1 MASRPV
7 LQTSDGPEETD
18 YVSAVTPTSH
28 EAKEKSIAFSSTE
41 GEEENAETP
50 KKPTQLVPLSQLFV
64 YADATDYLLMA
75 IGSLASVAAGAAR
88 PIQIL
93 FFGDAINAFNPSGAT
108 SSDEFRAQ
116 VNKVAR
122 NFTIVGV
129 LTMLCCFL
137 QVACWTLAASRQGK
151 RIRSSYV
158 SAILSK
164 EMGWF
169 DVNNPMEL
177 PTRAAEAAVTI
188 QEGMGRQ
195 VGDAINAISQTL
207 TGVIISF
214 VKGWKLALIIAAFIP
229 FVTLASSISI
239 RFITQAT
246 QDGLQSYGK
255 AGAIAQEALSNAR
268 TVHMF
273 NSIEHFVTKYTDAL
287 GLSLRSGIRKG
298 FTVGWGMG
306 AIYATM
312 FCAYACGMFF
322 GALFI
327 ANDRRDGCTED
338 CYSGGRVLTVFY
350 GILMGSMALGQAAPR
365 IQAIISAR
373 AAAYDVFQV
382 INRRSLIDPLSL
394 DGKKLGQ
401 VAGRVDIENVTFAYP
416 SRPDVQ
422 ICRNYSLTIEAGQ
435 TVALVGP
442 SGSGKSTIV
451 SLLERFYDPSSGLV
465 KLDGVDVRD
474 LNVAWL
480 REQIGLVGQEP
491 VLFATTIMENIRNG
505 KPGATDEQVID
516 AAKMANAYS
525 FITDFPDG
533 FQTDVG
539 DRGAQLSGGQK
550 QRIAIAR
557 AILKNPSILLL
568 DEATSALDSESE
580 RIVQESLD
588 HLMSV
593 SRRTTIVVAHRLST
607 IRNAD
612 KIAVHSHGSIV
623 ELGTHDELMSI
634 ENGHYRQLVEAQN
647 RGGDANEK
655 EESIEEDVSMQMER
669 VSSIRGTTR
678 TSSRHSGKQVDLGT
692 EDSENNA
699 DEDLPPVPAS
709 RIWKLSAPEWK
720 FMVVGGLGAII
731 NSAMFP
737 AWGVLL
743 TKIVVLFFE
752 QRPRDDMIEHARYWS
767 FAFVGLAAVFVLSS
781 IGQHYGFAVVS
792 QRLTMRVR
800 VMTFQAMLRQD
811 ISWFDLDQNA
821 AGSLVTHLATDS
833 AILQG
838 MTSDM
843 LNQRLVTVASLAI
856 GFGITFY
863 SSWQM
868 TLLMIATAPVVLF
881 ATYIQTKIFSGTL
894 GNRKANDGDA
904 AAGALLSEAIGSIRT
919 VASFNMEKRINF
931 AYVSVIDSLMASDT
945 KGGVIGGLSFGF
957 SQGILFL
964 NLAFMFYIGAKWV
977 SNGTITFEDM
987 FMTIM
992 VITYTM
998 FSLGIAAQNKAT
1010 QAKAKTA
1017 ASRIFSLVDR
1027 QPAIDATSTEG
1038 TVLTQLNGDIAFEN
1052 VAFVYPSRP
1061 DAKIYRNYSLRIRAG
1076 QTVALVGASGSGK
1089 STAISLLERFYDPA
1103 HGRVTVDGTDLR
1115 SFQLPWLRDRISLV
1129 SQEPVLFAGTIAENI
1144 ALGKPGA
1151 TRADVIEAAKKANAF
1166 DFINN
1171 FPNGFDTDVGDR
1183 GAQVS
1188 GGQKQR
1194 IAIARAILRDPE
1206 VLLLDEATSALDNE
1220 SERIVQDS
1228 LDKLMSLKRRTTI
1241 IVAHRLS
1248 TVRHADLI
1256 AVTQDGAIV
1265 EQGTHEQLMSNP
1277 AGVYRR
1283 LVTRQMQG
1291 SM

>member
-7 LQTSDGPEETD
+7 LHSSDGPEATD
-18 YVSAVTPTSH
+18 YITAVTPTNQES
-28 EAKEKSIAFSSTE
+28 KDKSVAFSSTE
-41 GEEENAETP
+41 GEDSPPEAP
-50 KKPTQLVPLSQLFV
+50 APIQLVPLSQLFV

-75 IGSLASVAAGAAR
+75 IGSLASAAAGSAR

-93 FFGDAINAFNPSGAT
+93 FFGDAINAFNPSGAS

-129 LTMLCCFL
+129 LTILCCFL
-137 QVACWTLAASRQGK
+137 QVTCWTLAASRQSK
-151 RIRSSYV
+151 RMRSAYV
-158 SAILSK
+158 NSILTK

-207 TGVIISF
+207 TGVIISY
-214 VKGWKLALIIAAFIP
+214 VKGWKLALIITAFIP
-229 FVTLASSISI
+229 FVAVSSSISI
-239 RFITQAT
+239 RFIAQAT
-246 QDGLQSYGK
+246 QDGIKSYGK
-255 AGAIAQEALSNAR
+255 AGAIAQEALSNVR

-273 NSIEHFVTKYTDAL
+273 NSIESFVNKYKNAL
-287 GLSLRSGIRKG
+287 GLSVDSGIRKG
-298 FTVGWGMG
+298 FTLGWGTG
-306 AIYATM
+306 IIYAM
-312 FCAYACGMFF
+312 LFFANACGLFF

-327 ANDRRDGCTED
+327 VNDRRDGCTEG

-350 GILMGSMALGQAAPR
+350 GIMMGATALGQAAPR
-365 IQAIISAR
+365 IQAIIAAR

-634 ENGHYRQLVEAQN
+634 RNGHYRQLVETQS
-647 RGGDANEK
+647 RGDDKKEQK
-655 EESIEEDVSMQMER
+655 EESAAEEADLKRR
-669 VSSIRGTTR
+669 VSSAHELMRS
-678 TSSRHSGKQVDLGT
+678 SSRHSGKQVDLGT
-692 EDSENNA
+692 EDSENNT

-720 FMVVGGLGAII
+720 FMVVGGLGAIVNASI
-731 NSAMFP
+731 FP
-737 AWGVLL
+737 VWGVLF
-743 TKIVVLFFE
+743 TKLVVLFFE
-752 QRPRDDMIEHARYWS
+752 QKPRDDVLESARYW
-767 FAFVGLAAVFVLSS
+767 ALGFVGIGIIFLLSS
-781 IGQHYGFAVVS
+781 TLQNYAFAVVS
-792 QRLTMRVR
+792 QRLTLRIR
-800 VMTFQAMLRQD
+800 TMTFQAMLRQE
-811 ISWFDLDQNA
+811 ISWFDLEENA

-833 AILQG
+833 AVLQG

-843 LNQRLVTVASLAI
+843 LNQRLANLASLAI
-856 GFGITFY
+856 CFGITFSY
-863 SSWQM
+863 SWQM
-868 TLLMIATAPVVLF
+868 TLLVFSIAPVIMF
-881 ATYIQTKIFSGTL
+881 STFIQAKIFSGTL

-919 VASFNMEKRINF
+919 VASFNMEKRVNS
-931 AYVSVIDSLMASDT
+931 AYVAVIDAMMASDT
-945 KGGVIGGLSFGF
+945 KGGVIGGLSFGV
-957 SQGILFL
+957 SQGTLFL
-964 NLAFMFYIGAKWV
+964 VIAFLFYIGAKWV

-992 VITYTM
+992 VITYTTL
-998 FSLGIAAQNKAT
+998 SLGIAAQNKAT

-1052 VAFVYPSRP
+1052 VAFAYPSRP

-1291 SM
+1291 SA